1 MIAGLNG
8 TLAGRLGDSL
18 LVDVQGV
25 VFQVHV
31 PASTL
36 SQAGNSG
43 DPVRL
48 HTYLYVR
55 EDTLAL
61 YGFSTVEERDFFL
74 LLLTVSGVGPKSALA
89 ILSSLPFDDL
99 RLAIASGNADL
110 LGRTPGIGKKT
121 AEKIVFHLKGKVT
134 APPGRGI
141 PSPVRTDP
149 DLLAAL
155 TGLGYSMVEAQMAIA
170 SLPADPDLTL
180 EDKIRLALSYFAR
193 Q

>member
-18 LVDVQGV
+18 LVDVQGI

-36 SQAGNSG
+36 SQAGNIG
-43 DPVRL
+43 DPVQL

-61 YGFSTVEERDFFL
+61 YGFSTVEERDLFL

-89 ILSSLPFDDL
+89 ILSGLPFDDL
-99 RLAIASGNADL
+99 RAAIAGGNADW

-121 AEKIVFHLKGKVT
+121 AEKIVFHLKGKVA
-134 APPGRGI
+134 APPGRAI
-141 PSPVRTDP
+141 PTPVRTDP

-155 TGLGYSMVEAQMAIA
+155 TGLGYSMVEAQTAIA
-170 SLPADPDLTL
+170 SLPADPNLTL
-180 EDKIRLALSYFAR
+180 EDKIRLALGYFAR